1 MAYAVFLVVH
11 DDFLQRNESAR
22 FAISRAV
29 DFTIQGI
36 SLAIHAQEADKSIE
50 SHTQM
55 FPLPV
60 CPGSRSRGFSNTQES

>member
-11 DDFLQRNESAR
+11 DDFLQRNECTR

-29 DFTIQGI
+29 NFTIQGV
-36 SLAIHAQEADKSIE
+36 SFVIHAQGADKSIE
-50 SHTQM
+50 SHTQT

-60 CPGSRSRGFSNTQES
+60 CPRSHSRGFSNTQES